1 MKWSAHTGAPRHL
14 STWHQAMSVAPG
26 PGTSDQAE
34 KSSSLNRAVSEM
46 ETGVR
51 VYMDTMTIPLVPL
64 PEIVSVSGYG
74 SMADTDSLSTNAS
87 GDTGE
92 KEFKARVNINN
103 EMLKECGV
111 ALFGQEMAN
120 IKLCFILFIDPLPS
134 LSLPSSWSKQWRP
147 LRTLHW
153 PLI

>member
-1 MKWSAHTGAPRHL
+1 
-14 STWHQAMSVAPG
+14 
-26 PGTSDQAE
+26 
-34 KSSSLNRAVSEM
+34 M

-92 KEFKARVNINN
+92 KEFKARVNKNN
-103 EMLKECGV
+103 KMLKECGV

>member
-1 MKWSAHTGAPRHL
+1 
-14 STWHQAMSVAPG
+14 
-26 PGTSDQAE
+26 
-34 KSSSLNRAVSEM
+34 
-46 ETGVR
+46 
-51 VYMDTMTIPLVPL
+51 MDTMLFPLVPR

-74 SMADTDSLSTNAS
+74 SMADTDSLGTEGS

-92 KEFKARVNINN
+92 KEFKERVNINK
-103 EMLKECGV
+103 KECCRV
-111 ALFGQEMAN
+111 EVLQRTALFGQEMAN

-134 LSLPSSWSKQWRP
+134 LSLPSSWSKQCRP